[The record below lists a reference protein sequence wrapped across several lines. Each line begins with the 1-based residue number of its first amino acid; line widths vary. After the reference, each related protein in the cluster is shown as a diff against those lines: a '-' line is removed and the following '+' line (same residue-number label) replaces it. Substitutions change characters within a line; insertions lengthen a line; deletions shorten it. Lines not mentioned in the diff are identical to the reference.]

1 MQLLKKALMII
12 WKIVLFCFAIPVA
25 VVILPFYGIYTLF
38 SKTQGKA
45 VDKIRHKKNKTNKGK
60 DNCKDNRDWIDR
72 LEEYDA
78 LLHD

>member
-1 MQLLKKALMII
+1 MQLLKKPLVII

-25 VVILPFYGIYTLF
+25 IVILPFHGIYTLF
-38 SKTQGKA
+38 SKTQGNVADKA
-45 VDKIRHKKNKTNKGK
+45 KPKKNKTNKGK

>member
-1 MQLLKKALMII
+1 MQLLKKVLMII
-12 WKIVLFCFAIPVA
+12 WRIVLFCFAIPVA
-25 VVILPFYGIYTLF
+25 VVILPFYGIYVLF
-38 SKTQGKA
+38 SKTQRKSA
-45 VDKIRHKKNKTNKGK
+45 DKKSKNKNKNK